1 MQNQDAEHHQL
12 INIYHES
19 PKTYGKAIRR
29 CEEREAAQC
38 EWLPSNST
46 APRSNSWKKNPTNK
60 NSNYFLHK
68 IPHTSHQ
75 LINIIA

>member
-1 MQNQDAEHHQL
+1 MQNQDAENHQL

-19 PKTYGKAIRR
+19 PKTYDKAMRR
-29 CEEREAAQC
+29 CDKREDAQC

-46 APRSNSWKKNPTNK
+46 VPCSNSWKKNPTNK
-60 NSNYFLHK
+60 QSKYFLYK

-75 LINIIA
+75 LSNIVT